1 MPLKRGKSDKVVSAN
16 ISEMVGSYGKTGKIG
31 TSKPES
37 KAKAIKQAT
46 AIALSKAGKSR
57 KAKTGSRP
65 AGIPGPVATVKK
77 KDGNRPVKIY

>member
-1 MPLKRGKSDKVVSAN
+1 MPLKPGKSDKVVSTN
-16 ISEMVGSYGKTGKIG
+16 ISEMVRSYEKKGKIG
-31 TSKPES
+31 ASKPES

-65 AGIPGPVATVKK
+65 AGIPGPVAIEEE
-77 KDGNRPVKIY
+77 GWQ